1 MGVLVLAPIMLIK
14 EKTNKEVCMNKKG
27 FTLIE
32 LLIVVA
38 IIGIVAAI
46 AIPNLLTALQKGKQK
61 ATMGDMK
68 SVGTAVEAYIAD
80 IAMAPNTTNL
90 PTTTTAWFCPFY
102 IKVMPSADGWGR
114 QFLYDHGTV
123 GGGDGDIYSI
133 GSSGRDTAFNGWT
146 QTGDYLCT
154 QLADFNN
161 DIIFSNGIFTFSPR
175 VKI

>member
-1 MGVLVLAPIMLIK
+1 
-14 EKTNKEVCMNKKG
+14 MNKKG

-68 SVGTAVEAYIAD
+68 SIGTAIEAYIAD
-80 IAMAPNTTNL
+80 LSIAPQSAAL
-90 PTTTTAWFCPFY
+90 PTTGTTWFCPFY

-114 QFLYDHGTV
+114 VVMYAHGTAS
-123 GGGDGDIYSI
+123 GGDGDIYSI
-133 GSSGRDTAFNGWT
+133 ASTGRDTNFNGWN

-154 QLADFNN
+154 QLSDFNN
-161 DIIFSNGIFTFSPR
+161 DIIFSNGIFTYSPR

>member
-1 MGVLVLAPIMLIK
+1 MFQL
-14 EKTNKEVCMNKKG
+14 TSKEVSMNKKG

-38 IIGIVAAI
+38 IIGIIAAI

-68 SVGTAVEAYIAD
+68 SIGTAIEAYIAD
-80 IAMAPNTTNL
+80 IAMAPATTDL
-90 PTTTTAWFCPFY
+90 PTSSTAWFCPFY
-102 IKVMPSADGWGR
+102 IKVMPRSDGWGNA
-114 QFLYDHGTV
+114 FLYAHGTMSS
-123 GGGDGDIYSI
+123 GGADIYSI
-133 GSSGRDTAFNGWT
+133 GSKARDGLFSSWNT
-146 QTGDYLCT
+146 TGDYLCT

-161 DIIFSNGIFTFSPR
+161 DIVFSNGIFTYGPR